1 MNKSFCALPW
11 LHIHTFPSGK
21 VFPCCVADKK
31 LPIGNLNDNTIDEI
45 IHSSAMNDIRAKM
58 LKGENVE
65 NCMQSC
71 TAHENTKNT
80 SNNFSKR
87 NTINKFYEKIIPDLI
102 ELTNEDGSFKN
113 KDDFQMKHLNIRF
126 SNLCNFKCRS
136 CYSEL
141 SSLIL
146 QEEDPTKKTFHI
158 KDVSPTIIDDV
169 YKYLPNV
176 DLIHFAGGETLLI
189 DEHWEIMDKLIELG
203 NTNVSIV
210 CTTNLS
216 KITYKN
222 KNIIDYVKQFKD
234 FTLYVS
240 IDAIKERAELYRSGT
255 IWETI
260 ENNLK
265 ILVDSG
271 IKFTITSTVGA
282 TNIYHI
288 PDVLDYLITNNLIYQ
303 DRLIFNILTA
313 PLYLNCR
320 ILPADYKKIV
330 TEKIDK
336 YIETQP
342 KFNKRFSELKNFMN
356 SEDQIHL
363 IPDFV
368 AYHNKKDMHR
378 NQSTVSVFPEL
389 ASIFS

>member
-203 NTNVSIV
+203 NTNVSW
-210 CTTNLS
+210 C
-216 KITYKN
+216 
-222 KNIIDYVKQFKD
+222 
-234 FTLYVS
+234 
-240 IDAIKERAELYRSGT
+240 
-255 IWETI
+255 W
-260 ENNLK
+260 
-265 ILVDSG
+265 
-271 IKFTITSTVGA
+271 KFG
-282 TNIYHI
+282 
-288 PDVLDYLITNNLIYQ
+288 D
-303 DRLIFNILTA
+303 
-313 PLYLNCR
+313 
-320 ILPADYKKIV
+320 
-330 TEKIDK
+330 
-336 YIETQP
+336 
-342 KFNKRFSELKNFMN
+342 
-356 SEDQIHL
+356 IHNG
-363 IPDFV
+363 V
-368 AYHNKKDMHR
+368 
-378 NQSTVSVFPEL
+378 
-389 ASIFS
+389 

>member
-31 LPIGNLNDNTIDEI
+31 LPVGDLNNNTIDEI
-45 IHSSAMNDIRAKM
+45 IHSPEMNDIRAKM
-58 LKGENVE
+58 LKGEYVE
-65 NCMQSC
+65 HCTQSC
-71 TAHENTKNT
+71 MAHENNPK
-80 SNNFSKR
+80 SFSKR
-87 NTINKFYEKIIPDLI
+87 KTINTFYEKIIPNLI

-113 KDDFQMKHLNIRF
+113 KDDFKMKHLNIRF

-136 CYSEL
+136 CYGEL

-146 QEEDPTKKTFHI
+146 QEEVPTKKTFHI
-158 KDVSPTIIDDV
+158 TDISSTIMDDV
-169 YKYLPNV
+169 YRHLPDV

-210 CTTNLS
+210 CSTNLS

-240 IDAIKERAELYRSGT
+240 IDAIKERAELYRNGT
-255 IWETI
+255 VWETI

-265 ILVDSG
+265 ILVDSE
-271 IKFTITSTVGA
+271 IPFTITSTVGA
-282 TNIYHI
+282 TNIHHT
-288 PDVLDYLITNNLIYQ
+288 PDMIDYLINNKLIYQ
-303 DRLIFNILTA
+303 DRLIFNILTEPA
-313 PLYLNCR
+313 RLNCR
-320 ILPADYKKIV
+320 LLPIDYKKIV
-330 TEKIDK
+330 TERLDK
-336 YIETQP
+336 LIEFRP
-342 KFNKRFSELKNFMN
+342 EFNKRISDLKNFMN
-356 SEDQIHL
+356 SEDQSYL
-363 IPDFV
+363 IPEFI
-368 AYHNKKDMHR
+368 AYHNKKDMQR
-378 NQSTVSVFPEL
+378 NQSTVAVFSEL
-389 ASIFS
+389 ASVLS